1 MATAEQPGG
10 GFASPQEEVL
20 LTLMRTSDRLHR
32 EFQQRLKPHGLT
44 LAQYNVLRILRGAGE
59 PGLSCSA
66 IGRMMITPAPD
77 MTRLLA
83 RLEKQGLLR
92 QERDAGDRR
101 VVWTRLT
108 AAGQKLVREL
118 DAVVETAP
126 RELFAGLSCDEVR
139 ELTRLLNKAVAPMAG
154 KQNGDSEEPPRRDL
168 VLMEPVTGKRPWAGS
183 PLRPRPE

>member
-1 MATAEQPGG
+1 MGMAVQPGG

-108 AAGQKLVREL
+108 AAGDALLKEL
-118 DAVVETAP
+118 DDVVERAP

-139 ELTRLLNKAVAPMAG
+139 ELTRLLNKALAPIAG
-154 KQNGDSEEPPRRDL
+154 KQNGDPEESPQVEL
-168 VLMEPVTGKRPWAGS
+168 ILLKPVSGKQPWPGS